1 MDPAKK
7 QESHHYRA
15 LEAQLVIG
23 LKFHF
28 PDTLKNV
35 PLEVALRAMEKVWV
49 SCQDKKGFK
58 DDDSQDDGD
67 KVIYL

>member
-1 MDPAKK
+1 MDPLNT
-7 QESHHYRA
+7 QDSHQYRA

-35 PLEVALRAMEKVWV
+35 PLDVALNAMRKVWA
-49 SCQDKKGFK
+49 SCQDK
-58 DDDSQDDGD
+58 DDSTGGGD
-67 KVIYL
+67 QTIYL